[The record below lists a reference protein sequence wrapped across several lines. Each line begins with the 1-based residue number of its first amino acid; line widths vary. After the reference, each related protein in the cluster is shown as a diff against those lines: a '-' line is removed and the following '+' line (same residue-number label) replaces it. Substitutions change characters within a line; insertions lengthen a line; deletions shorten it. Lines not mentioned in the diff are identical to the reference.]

1 MQPPDVSKA
10 EQKRIEAKGFT
21 DFVNQ
26 ADKNGVVWI
35 RQKND
40 GGCFFLNENNKC
52 DIYEVRP
59 TVCRLEP
66 FNIVDYDFNK
76 NRKNMIELELNF
88 PFASC
93 CMGTCDV
100 NEVVP
105 IKEIAKAAQTII
117 QKILALT
124 AKDMNLPV
132 TDKRVYSETRS
143 RLLRRKVEMADLQL

>member
-1 MQPPDVSKA
+1 MA
-10 EQKRIEAKGFT
+10 LRILL
-21 DFVNQ
+21 
-26 ADKNGVVWI
+26 I
-35 RQKND
+35 RQIKTGLFGSAKKKD

-59 TVCRLEP
+59 IVCRLEP
-66 FNIVDYDFNK
+66 FDIVDYDFNK
-76 NRKNMIELELNF
+76 NHKNTIELELNF

-93 CMGTCDV
+93 CPGTCDE

-105 IKEIAKAAQTII
+105 VKEIAKAAQTII

-124 AKDMNLPV
+124 AQDMNLPV

-143 RLLRRKVEMADLQL
+143 RLLRRRVEMADLQL